1 MSHSTTHSGAS
12 RHVAL
17 VVPVRGF
24 DDAKSR
30 LSVSLTPDQ
39 RRTLAQNCATGVLR
53 RNVPCLK
60 FVVCDDDEVET
71 WARNCDAIPVRV
83 ESRGLN
89 ASLQE
94 ATRLIVE
101 KYPSDMLMIVHAD
114 LPLPNELDRVIA
126 VLQSALDNDSNA
138 DFNINFNDSLNNH
151 GRVLINP
158 DRHRDG
164 TNVLALSQ
172 SLIGKW
178 QFAYGENSFTYHQH
192 EAHRLNCQVDI
203 FESMYLGFDIDTSE
217 DLQHPVIAAIL
228 PTLLP
233 DWIQT

>member
-1 MSHSTTHSGAS
+1 MSHSTAHSDVS

-30 LSVSLTPDQ
+30 LSASLSPVQ
-39 RRTLAQNCATGVLR
+39 RRTLARNCATGVLR
-53 RNVPCLK
+53 RDVPCLK

-71 WARNCDAIPVRV
+71 WARTCGAIPIRV

-89 ASLQE
+89 ASLHE
-94 ATRLIVE
+94 ATPHIVE
-101 KYPSDMLMIVHAD
+101 NYPADMLMIVHAD

-126 VLQSALDNDSNA
+126 VLQSALDDDSSSDFKN
-138 DFNINFNDSLNNH
+138 DFNNN

-178 QFAYGENSFTYHQH
+178 QFAYGENSFTHHQH

-203 FESMYLGFDIDTSE
+203 FESKYLGFDIDTSE
-217 DLQHPVIAAIL
+217 DLRHPVIAEIL

-233 DWIQT
+233 DWIRT

>member
-1 MSHSTTHSGAS
+1 VSHSTAHSDVS

-30 LSVSLTPDQ
+30 LSASLSPVQ
-39 RRTLAQNCATGVLR
+39 RRTLAQNCATGVLCR
-53 RNVPCLK
+53 DVPCLK

-71 WARNCDAIPVRV
+71 WARNCNAIPIRV

-89 ASLQE
+89 ASLHE
-94 ATRLIVE
+94 ATPHIVE
-101 KYPSDMLMIVHAD
+101 NYPADMLMIVHAD

-126 VLQSALDNDSNA
+126 VLQSALDS
-138 DFNINFNDSLNNH
+138 DFNDDFNDGLNNDFNGS

-164 TNVLALSQ
+164 TNVLALSK

-178 QFAYGENSFTYHQH
+178 QFAYGENSFTRHQH

-217 DLQHPVIAAIL
+217 DLQHPVIADML

-233 DWIQT
+233 DWIRT

>member
-1 MSHSTTHSGAS
+1 MSHSTAHSDVS

-30 LSVSLTPDQ
+30 LSASLSPVQ

-53 RNVPCLK
+53 RDVPCLK

-71 WARNCDAIPVRV
+71 WARTCGAIPIRV

-89 ASLQE
+89 ASLHE
-94 ATRLIVE
+94 ATPHIVE
-101 KYPSDMLMIVHAD
+101 NYPADMLMIVHAD

-126 VLQSALDNDSNA
+126 VLQSALDDDN
-138 DFNINFNDSLNNH
+138 

-178 QFAYGENSFTYHQH
+178 QFAYGENSFMNHQH

-217 DLQHPVIAAIL
+217 DLQHPVIADIL

-233 DWIQT
+233 DWIRT

>member
-1 MSHSTTHSGAS
+1 MSHSTAHSDVS

-30 LSVSLTPDQ
+30 LSASLSPVQ

-53 RNVPCLK
+53 RDVPCLK

-71 WARNCDAIPVRV
+71 WARNCDAIPIRV

-89 ASLQE
+89 ASLHE
-94 ATRLIVE
+94 ATPHIVE
-101 KYPSDMLMIVHAD
+101 NYPADMLMIVHAD

-126 VLQSALDNDSNA
+126 VLQSALDDDN
-138 DFNINFNDSLNNH
+138 

-172 SLIGKW
+172 SLIGQW
-178 QFAYGENSFTYHQH
+178 QFAYGENSFMNHQH

-217 DLQHPVIAAIL
+217 DLQHPVIADVL

-233 DWIQT
+233 DWIRT

>member
-1 MSHSTTHSGAS
+1 MSHSTAHSDVS

-30 LSVSLTPDQ
+30 LSASLSPVQ

-53 RNVPCLK
+53 RDVPCLK

-71 WARNCDAIPVRV
+71 WARNCDAIPIRV

-89 ASLQE
+89 ASLHE
-94 ATRLIVE
+94 ATPHIVE
-101 KYPSDMLMIVHAD
+101 NYPADMLMIVHAD

-126 VLQSALDNDSNA
+126 VLQSALDND
-138 DFNINFNDSLNNH
+138 FNNGLNNN

-178 QFAYGENSFTYHQH
+178 QFAYGENSFTHHQH

-217 DLQHPVIAAIL
+217 DLQHPVIADIL

-233 DWIQT
+233 DWIRT

>member
-1 MSHSTTHSGAS
+1 MSHSSAHSDVS

-30 LSVSLTPDQ
+30 LRASLSPVQ

-53 RNVPCLK
+53 RDVPCLK

-71 WARNCDAIPVRV
+71 WARNCDAIPIRV
-83 ESRGLN
+83 ESQGLN
-89 ASLQE
+89 GSLHE
-94 ATRLIVE
+94 ATPLIVE
-101 KYPSDMLMIVHAD
+101 KYPADMLMIVHAD
-114 LPLPNELDRVIA
+114 LPLPHELDRVIA
-126 VLQSALDNDSNA
+126 VLQSALDSGLNN
-138 DFNINFNDSLNNH
+138 DFNGS

-158 DRHRDG
+158 VRHRDG
-164 TNVLALSQ
+164 TNVLALSK

-178 QFAYGENSFTYHQH
+178 QFAYGENSFTHHQH

-217 DLQHPVIAAIL
+217 DLQHPVIADIL

-233 DWIQT
+233 DWIRT

>member
-1 MSHSTTHSGAS
+1 MSHSTAHSDIS

-30 LSVSLTPDQ
+30 LSASLSPVQ
-39 RRTLAQNCATGVLR
+39 RRTLAQNCATGVLLR
-53 RNVPCLK
+53 HVPCLK

-71 WARNCDAIPVRV
+71 WARNCDAIPIRV

-89 ASLQE
+89 ASLHE
-94 ATRLIVE
+94 ATPLIVE
-101 KYPSDMLMIVHAD
+101 KYPADMLMIVHAD
-114 LPLPNELDRVIA
+114 LPLPNELDQVIA
-126 VLQSALDNDSNA
+126 VLQSARDDDN
-138 DFNINFNDSLNNH
+138 

-164 TNVLALSQ
+164 TNVLALSS

-178 QFAYGENSFTYHQH
+178 QFAYGENSFTHHQH
-192 EAHRLNCQVDI
+192 EAHRLNCHVDI
-203 FESMYLGFDIDTSE
+203 FESTYLGFDIDTSE
-217 DLQHPVIAAIL
+217 DLQHPVIANIL

>member
-1 MSHSTTHSGAS
+1 MSHSTAHSDVS

-30 LSVSLTPDQ
+30 LSASLSPVQ

-53 RNVPCLK
+53 RDVPCLK

-71 WARNCDAIPVRV
+71 WARNCDAIPIRV

-89 ASLQE
+89 ASLHE
-94 ATRLIVE
+94 ATPHIVE
-101 KYPSDMLMIVHAD
+101 NYPADMLMIVHAD

-126 VLQSALDNDSNA
+126 VLQSALDS
-138 DFNINFNDSLNNH
+138 DFNNDFNNGLNNN

-178 QFAYGENSFTYHQH
+178 QFAYGENSFTHHQH

-217 DLQHPVIAAIL
+217 DLQHPVIADIL

-233 DWIQT
+233 DWIRT

>member
-1 MSHSTTHSGAS
+1 VSHSTAHSDVS

-30 LSVSLTPDQ
+30 LSASLSPVQ

-53 RNVPCLK
+53 RDVPCLK

-71 WARNCDAIPVRV
+71 WARTCGAIPIRV

-89 ASLQE
+89 ASLHE
-94 ATRLIVE
+94 ATPHIVE
-101 KYPSDMLMIVHAD
+101 NYPADMLMIVHAD

-126 VLQSALDNDSNA
+126 VLQSALDDDN
-138 DFNINFNDSLNNH
+138 

-172 SLIGKW
+172 SLIGQW
-178 QFAYGENSFTYHQH
+178 QFAYGENSFMNHQH

-217 DLQHPVIAAIL
+217 DLQHPVIADVL

-233 DWIQT
+233 DWIRT

>member
-1 MSHSTTHSGAS
+1 MSHSTAHSDVS

-30 LSVSLTPDQ
+30 LSASLSPVQ

-53 RNVPCLK
+53 RDVPCLK

-71 WARNCDAIPVRV
+71 WARTCGAIPIRV

-89 ASLQE
+89 ASLHE
-94 ATRLIVE
+94 ATPHIVE
-101 KYPSDMLMIVHAD
+101 NYPADMLMIVHAD

-126 VLQSALDNDSNA
+126 VLQSALDDDN
-138 DFNINFNDSLNNH
+138 

-172 SLIGKW
+172 SLIGQW
-178 QFAYGENSFTYHQH
+178 QFAYGENSFMNHQH

-217 DLQHPVIAAIL
+217 DLQHPVIADIL

-233 DWIQT
+233 DWIRT

>member
-1 MSHSTTHSGAS
+1 VSHSTAHSDVS

-30 LSVSLTPDQ
+30 LSASLSPVQ
-39 RRTLAQNCATGVLR
+39 RRTLARNCATGVLR
-53 RNVPCLK
+53 RDVPCLK

-71 WARNCDAIPVRV
+71 WARTCGAIPIRV

-89 ASLQE
+89 ASLHE
-94 ATRLIVE
+94 ATPHIVE
-101 KYPSDMLMIVHAD
+101 NYPADMLMIVHAD

-126 VLQSALDNDSNA
+126 VLQSALDDDSSSDFKN
-138 DFNINFNDSLNNH
+138 DFNNN

-178 QFAYGENSFTYHQH
+178 QFAYGENSFTHHQH

-217 DLQHPVIAAIL
+217 DLQHPVIADIL

-233 DWIQT
+233 DWIRT

>member
-1 MSHSTTHSGAS
+1 VSHSTAHSDVS

-30 LSVSLTPDQ
+30 LSASLSPVQ

-53 RNVPCLK
+53 RDVPCLK

-71 WARNCDAIPVRV
+71 WARTCGAIPIRV

-89 ASLQE
+89 ASLHE
-94 ATRLIVE
+94 ATPHIVE
-101 KYPSDMLMIVHAD
+101 NYPADMLMIVHAD

-126 VLQSALDNDSNA
+126 VLQSALDDDN
-138 DFNINFNDSLNNH
+138 

-172 SLIGKW
+172 SLIGQW
-178 QFAYGENSFTYHQH
+178 QFAYGENSFMNHQH

-217 DLQHPVIAAIL
+217 DLQHPVIADIL

-233 DWIQT
+233 DWIRT

>member
-1 MSHSTTHSGAS
+1 MSHSTAHSDVS

-30 LSVSLTPDQ
+30 LSASLSPVQ

-53 RNVPCLK
+53 RRVPCLK

-71 WARNCDAIPVRV
+71 WARNCDAIPIRV

-89 ASLQE
+89 ASLHE
-94 ATRLIVE
+94 ATPLIVE
-101 KYPSDMLMIVHAD
+101 KYPADMLMIVHAD
-114 LPLPNELDRVIA
+114 LPLPNELDQVIA
-126 VLQSALDNDSNA
+126 VLQSARDDDN
-138 DFNINFNDSLNNH
+138 

-164 TNVLALSQ
+164 TNVLALSS

-178 QFAYGENSFTYHQH
+178 QFAYGENSFTHHQH
-192 EAHRLNCQVDI
+192 EAHRLNCHVDI
-203 FESMYLGFDIDTSE
+203 FESTYLGFDIDTSE
-217 DLQHPVIAAIL
+217 DLQHPVIANIL

>member
-1 MSHSTTHSGAS
+1 MSHSTAHSDVS

-30 LSVSLTPDQ
+30 LSASLSPVQ

-53 RNVPCLK
+53 RDVPCLK

-71 WARNCDAIPVRV
+71 WARTCGAIPIRV

-89 ASLQE
+89 ASLHE
-94 ATRLIVE
+94 ATPHIVE
-101 KYPSDMLMIVHAD
+101 NYPADMLMIVHAD

-126 VLQSALDNDSNA
+126 VLQSALDDDN
-138 DFNINFNDSLNNH
+138 

-172 SLIGKW
+172 SLIGQW
-178 QFAYGENSFTYHQH
+178 QFAYGENSFMNHQH

-217 DLQHPVIAAIL
+217 DLQHPVIADVL

-233 DWIQT
+233 DWIRT

>member
-1 MSHSTTHSGAS
+1 MSHSTAHSDVS

-30 LSVSLTPDQ
+30 LSASLSPVQ
-39 RRTLAQNCATGVLR
+39 RRTLARNCATGVLR
-53 RNVPCLK
+53 RDVPCLK

-71 WARNCDAIPVRV
+71 WARTCGAIPIRV

-89 ASLQE
+89 ASLHE
-94 ATRLIVE
+94 ATPHIVE
-101 KYPSDMLMIVHAD
+101 NYPADMLMIVHAD

-126 VLQSALDNDSNA
+126 VLQSALDDDSSSDFKN
-138 DFNINFNDSLNNH
+138 DFNNN

-164 TNVLALSQ
+164 TNVLALSR

-178 QFAYGENSFTYHQH
+178 QFAYGENSFTHHQH

-217 DLQHPVIAAIL
+217 DLRHPVIAEIL

-233 DWIQT
+233 DWIRT

>member
-1 MSHSTTHSGAS
+1 MSHSTAHSDVS

-30 LSVSLTPDQ
+30 LSASLSPVQ
-39 RRTLAQNCATGVLR
+39 RRTLARNCATGVLR
-53 RNVPCLK
+53 RDVPCLK

-71 WARNCDAIPVRV
+71 WARTCGAIPIRV

-89 ASLQE
+89 ASLHE
-94 ATRLIVE
+94 ATPHIVE
-101 KYPSDMLMIVHAD
+101 NYPADMLMIVHAD

-126 VLQSALDNDSNA
+126 VLQSALDDDSSSDFKN
-138 DFNINFNDSLNNH
+138 DFNNN

-178 QFAYGENSFTYHQH
+178 QFAYGENSFTHHQH

-217 DLQHPVIAAIL
+217 DLQHPVIADIL

-233 DWIQT
+233 DWIRT

>member
-1 MSHSTTHSGAS
+1 MSHLTAHSDVS

-30 LSVSLTPDQ
+30 LSASLSPVQ
-39 RRTLAQNCATGVLR
+39 RRTLARNCATGVLR
-53 RNVPCLK
+53 RDVPCLK

-71 WARNCDAIPVRV
+71 WARTCGAIPIRV

-89 ASLQE
+89 ASLHE
-94 ATRLIVE
+94 ATPHIVE
-101 KYPSDMLMIVHAD
+101 NYPADMLMIVHAD

-126 VLQSALDNDSNA
+126 VLQSALDDDSSSDFKN
-138 DFNINFNDSLNNH
+138 DFNNN

-178 QFAYGENSFTYHQH
+178 QFAYGENSFTHHQH

-217 DLQHPVIAAIL
+217 DLQHPVIADIL

-233 DWIQT
+233 DWIRT

>member
-1 MSHSTTHSGAS
+1 MSHSTAHSDVS

-30 LSVSLTPDQ
+30 LSASLSPVQ
-39 RRTLAQNCATGVLR
+39 RRTLARNCATGVLR
-53 RNVPCLK
+53 RDVPCLK

-71 WARNCDAIPVRV
+71 WARTCGAIPIRV

-89 ASLQE
+89 ASLHE
-94 ATRLIVE
+94 ATPHIVE
-101 KYPSDMLMIVHAD
+101 RYPADMLMIVHAD
-114 LPLPNELDRVIA
+114 LPLANELDRVIA
-126 VLQSALDNDSNA
+126 VLQSALDDDSSSDFKN
-138 DFNINFNDSLNNH
+138 DFNNN

-178 QFAYGENSFTYHQH
+178 QFAYGENSFTHHQH

-203 FESMYLGFDIDTSE
+203 FESKYLGFDIDTSE
-217 DLQHPVIAAIL
+217 DLRHPVIAEIL

-233 DWIQT
+233 DWIRT

>member
-1 MSHSTTHSGAS
+1 VSHSTAHSDVS

-30 LSVSLTPDQ
+30 LSASLSPVQ
-39 RRTLAQNCATGVLR
+39 RRTLARNCATRVLR
-53 RNVPCLK
+53 RDVPCLK

-71 WARNCDAIPVRV
+71 WARTCGAIPIRV

-89 ASLQE
+89 ASLHE
-94 ATRLIVE
+94 ATPHIVE
-101 KYPSDMLMIVHAD
+101 NYPADMLMIVHAD

-126 VLQSALDNDSNA
+126 VLQSALDDDSSSDFKN
-138 DFNINFNDSLNNH
+138 DFNNN

-178 QFAYGENSFTYHQH
+178 QFAYGENSFTHHQH

-217 DLQHPVIAAIL
+217 DLQHPVIADIL

-233 DWIQT
+233 DWIRT

>member
-1 MSHSTTHSGAS
+1 
-12 RHVAL
+12 
-17 VVPVRGF
+17 
-24 DDAKSR
+24 
-30 LSVSLTPDQ
+30 
-39 RRTLAQNCATGVLR
+39 LR
-53 RNVPCLK
+53 RDVPCLK

-71 WARNCDAIPVRV
+71 WARTCGAIPIRV

-89 ASLQE
+89 ASLHE
-94 ATRLIVE
+94 ATPHIVE
-101 KYPSDMLMIVHAD
+101 NYPADMLMIVHAD

-126 VLQSALDNDSNA
+126 VLQSARDDDN
-138 DFNINFNDSLNNH
+138 

-172 SLIGKW
+172 SLIGQW
-178 QFAYGENSFTYHQH
+178 QFAYGENSFMNHQH

-217 DLQHPVIAAIL
+217 DLQHPVIADVL

-233 DWIQT
+233 DWIRT